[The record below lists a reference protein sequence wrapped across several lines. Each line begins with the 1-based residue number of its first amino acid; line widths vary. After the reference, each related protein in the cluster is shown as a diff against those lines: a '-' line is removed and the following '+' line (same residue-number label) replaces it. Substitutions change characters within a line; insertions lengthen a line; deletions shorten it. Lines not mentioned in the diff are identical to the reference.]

1 MRHIYIC
8 TAIDSARDALKQ
20 HDFALADRIRNEVYA
35 SGAGMNILG
44 GNRIG
49 DMIAEARG
57 KLPFAPVEQIRRRA

>member
-1 MRHIYIC
+1 MRHIYIS
-8 TAIDSARDALKQ
+8 TAIDAARDALKH
-20 HDFALADRIRNEVYA
+20 HDFIRADRIRNEVYA
-35 SGAGMNILG
+35 SASGMNILG

>member
-1 MRHIYIC
+1 MRHIYIS
-8 TAIDSARDALKQ
+8 TAIDAARDALKH
-20 HDFALADRIRNEVYA
+20 HDFIRADRIRSEVYA
-35 SGAGMNILG
+35 SASEMNILG